1 MILSSAPSA
10 PSGSPPPCSP
20 AALGLAAAS
29 VIGFILA
36 LTPGAGAA
44 AASGVGNAHGAAA
57 APAASPGARRAREPW
72 EGKLRP
78 CKLPEVQGGADC
90 GSFEVFENREAAAGR
105 KIALQIAV
113 LPALGPNP
121 APDPIFILSG
131 GPGEG
136 ALSTAPELSRDA
148 LRQRRDIVLIDTR
161 GTGGSNPLS
170 CAIWGDGTRLDHIFP
185 SDAVRKCLDELQK
198 KADLTRYTTAAAMDD
213 VEDVR
218 RWLGYDRIDLSGGS
232 YGTLAAQVFVTRHPE
247 HVRSVVMVGIAK
259 PGDPSPLYHARN
271 AQHALELLGRDCAR
285 DAACHAAFPHFLDE
299 VSQVLARL
307 AKQPVRVQIKIED
320 KPKPATVTLTR
331 SAAAE
336 AIRFSLYSAM
346 AGHLPL
352 VIHQAAGGDYSRLAD
367 AAVELR
373 AALQEDLAFG
383 LMFSVTCS
391 EDVSRIDPREVPA
404 ATAGT
409 FYGDERVRDQLAA
422 CAVWPHA
429 PKPPGS
435 GALPP
440 SPVPALLLSGERDP
454 VTPAADA
461 ALVAGN
467 FPHGLLVVIPS
478 GAHSAADSPCVQHLI
493 GDFLE
498 RGTAQGLDT
507 SCVRKVA
514 PIHFDTR

>member
-1 MILSSAPSA
+1 M
-10 PSGSPPPCSP
+10 
-20 AALGLAAAS
+20 
-29 VIGFILA
+29 
-36 LTPGAGAA
+36 
-44 AASGVGNAHGAAA
+44 
-57 APAASPGARRAREPW
+57 
-72 EGKLRP
+72 
-78 CKLPEVQGGADC
+78 PEVQGGAYC
-90 GSFEVFENREAAAGR
+90 GSFDVFENREAGAGR
-105 KIALQIAV
+105 KIALKVAV

-121 APDPIFILSG
+121 APDPIFILNG

-136 ALSTAPELSRDA
+136 ALSSAPELSRDP
-148 LRQRRDIVLIDTR
+148 LRQRRDIVLVDTR
-161 GTGGSNPLS
+161 GTGGSNPLA

-185 SDAVRKCLDELQK
+185 SDAVRRCLDELQK

-218 RWLGYDRIDLSGGS
+218 RWLGYDRINLSGGS

-271 AQHALELLGRDCAR
+271 AQHALELLGRDCAL

-299 VSQVLARL
+299 VSQVLSRL
-307 AKQPVRVQIKIED
+307 AKQPVRVQVKIED

-336 AIRFSLYSAM
+336 AIRFSLYSAQ
-346 AGHLPL
+346 ARLLPL
-352 VIHQAAGGDYSRLAD
+352 VIHQAAGGDYSRLAG
-367 AAVELR
+367 AAVGLR
-373 AALQEDLAFG
+373 AALQDDLAFG

-391 EDVSRIDPREVPA
+391 EDLSRIDPREIPA

-454 VTPAADA
+454 VTPATDA
-461 ALVAGN
+461 ALVAKN

-493 GDFLE
+493 GDFLD
-498 RGTAQGLDT
+498 RGTVQGLDT
-507 SCVRKVA
+507 SCVRQVA